1 MPYPQSTEYQE
12 AVQYPRTAFFDT
24 ELQNSKVDETPLG
37 LPLALSG
44 GFALTYPMTAP
55 TRKVAVR
62 CFHRQIP
69 SAEQRYDAISRKL
82 KVLNSPYFVNFD
94 YQPRGIKV
102 RGNPYPIVRME
113 WANGDT
119 LNVFLDRRSDNAK
132 VMDNLR
138 ASFRAMASFLHRAGI
153 AHGDIQN
160 LNVIVVGTALR
171 LIDYDGM
178 YVPPLQIGGGTEVGH
193 KHFQHPDRSPKD
205 FGPQM
210 DRFSFIV
217 VDVSLRALMLDPTL
231 HARFREGGET
241 IVFKAND
248 YADPA
253 NSEIFRILKAK
264 HELREAVENLERICG
279 ASITLVPTLDDF
291 LAGNNIP
298 TAKVRP
304 TAPAGSPAEKPAAKK
319 YISAFDVFSATDFS
333 GVMRNVGNKI
343 ELVGRIEAVKHG
355 VGRRG
360 RGKGRPYVFVNFGPW
375 LGNIVKLT
383 IWSEGLSNMTNTPS
397 AAWAGRWVS
406 VTGLVDPSYNG
417 RHYGN
422 TYTHVGITLTA
433 DGQVHFI
440 TEADAQYRL
449 GVGGKTSSPS
459 NQDILSGIS
468 AKPGTSNGRK
478 STRPPVTSGVMA
490 GARSSNRDILN
501 AIKKAPGA
509 PTQRYTPTTTSTP
522 PSKGKLSAIP
532 GWIWV
537 AGIII
542 VLYIFLHVGK

>member
-1 MPYPQSTEYQE
+1 
-12 AVQYPRTAFFDT
+12 
-24 ELQNSKVDETPLG
+24 
-37 LPLALSG
+37 
-44 GFALTYPMTAP
+44 
-55 TRKVAVR
+55 
-62 CFHRQIP
+62 
-69 SAEQRYDAISRKL
+69 
-82 KVLNSPYFVNFD
+82 
-94 YQPRGIKV
+94 
-102 RGNPYPIVRME
+102 ME

-119 LNVFLDRRSDNAK
+119 LNVFLDRRSNNAK

-138 ASFRAMASFLHRAGI
+138 ASFRAMASFLHHAGI

-160 LNVIVVGTALR
+160 LNVVVVGTALR

-178 YVPPLQIGGGTEVGH
+178 YVPPLQIGSGTEVGH
-193 KHFQHPDRSPKD
+193 KHFQHPDRSQKD
-205 FGPQM
+205 FGPKM

-231 HARFREGGET
+231 HPRIREGGET

-253 NSEIFRILKAK
+253 NSEIFRVLKAK

-279 ASITLVPTLDDF
+279 ASITQVPTLEDF

-298 TAKVRP
+298 AAKVRP
-304 TAPAGSPAEKPAAKK
+304 AAAVGGPTAKPAVKK
-319 YISAFDVFSATDFS
+319 YISAFDVFSAADFS

-360 RGKGRPYVFVNFGPW
+360 RGKGRPYTFINFGPW

-383 IWSEGLSNMTNTPS
+383 IWSEGLTNMTNTPS
-397 AAWAGRWVS
+397 EAWVGRWVS
-406 VTGLVDPSYNG
+406 VTGLVDPPYNG
-417 RHYGN
+417 KFRGK
-422 TYTHVGITLTA
+422 TYVHVGITLTA
-433 DGQVHFI
+433 NGQVQFI
-440 TEADAQYRL
+440 TEPDARYRL
-449 GVGGKTSSPS
+449 GIGGKAVPIS
-459 NQDILSGIS
+459 NQEILQGIG
-468 AKPGTSNGRK
+468 AKPNASIPRNSAGSAFAPSSAT
-478 STRPPVTSGVMA
+478 

-522 PSKGKLSAIP
+522 PSKGKLSAIS

-542 VLYIFLHVGK
+542 VLYILLHVGK